1 MDGPV
6 ASPSLLVFVCGV
18 VVQNHMHRKGFGH
31 FAVDVAQE
39 FQELFVAMLVHART
53 DRGPGEHVHANSV
66 VVPCLL

>member
-1 MDGPV
+1 
-6 ASPSLLVFVCGV
+6 
-18 VVQNHMHRKGFGH
+18 MHRKGFGH